1 VKAGDTFFLTD
12 RAVDTHLWVV
22 ISDPAKDSERVVLVS
37 VTTFEP
43 HKEAVCLL
51 DVGDHPTIS
60 HKSCIAYNEARMT
73 ALGTLIGLRDGGHM
87 SPQAPV
93 STELL
98 MRTQKDMQVSLT
110 RVVGPGNVGGSSQE
124 SPHDDAGRRSG

>member
-22 ISDPAKDSERVVLVS
+22 VSDPEKDAERVVLVS
-37 VTTFEP
+37 VTTYEH

-51 DVGDHPTIS
+51 DIGDHSTIS

-73 ALGTLIGLRDGGHM
+73 TLGTLIGLQDGGHLNL
-87 SPQAPV
+87 QAPV
-93 STELL
+93 SAELL
-98 MRTQKDMQVSLT
+98 ARIRAGVSRST
-110 RVVGPGNVGGSSQE
+110 RIKYKYIEILLDQE
-124 SPHDDAGRRSG
+124 VIE